1 MRWPVRS
8 GEARTPAVE
17 INCPRSSAELRSPTR
32 VYWLDANAIF
42 GSLNALNLQLL
53 PKKGMDQ
60 SLSAC
65 GRGRTD
71 RVADNGPALLTVVGP
86 PHRSGNVHRSRHAL
100 NADTIREMHLAFQR
114 GGRAAILKVM
124 KQQPAAFLKLL
135 VLLVPREL
143 EVTHSGGVKSL
154 TDQQLEEAA
163 IKLMLAARADGSSA
177 QVIEGII
184 EPDLRTLPNHRAR
197 KAGGNQEMTTSEDV
211 GQDLGQDG
219 TTPETLT

>member
-100 NADTIREMHLAFQR
+100 NADTIREMHLTFQR
-114 GGRAAILKVM
+114 GGRAAINKVM
-124 KQQPAAFLKLL
+124 KQQPAVFLKLL
-135 VLLVPREL
+135 VLLVPRL
-143 EVTHSGGVKSL
+143 
-154 TDQQLEEAA
+154 Q
-163 IKLMLAARADGSSA
+163 
-177 QVIEGII
+177 
-184 EPDLRTLPNHRAR
+184 LRTF
-197 KAGGNQEMTTSEDV
+197 S
-211 GQDLGQDG
+211 
-219 TTPETLT
+219 